1 MGIWYSKHMCSKLK
15 ICFNFF
21 KLIRQLYYSCPMKRT
36 HFGII
41 MFLLASVL
49 FFLPTIIFA
58 QQNVGIGTTTP
69 NNSALLDLT
78 ATNKGLLVPRMTT
91 AQRIAIVTPATG
103 LLVYDTNFN
112 QFWYFDG
119 TMWVQA
125 IGPMGPTGPQGIT
138 GSTGLQGPTGQ
149 PGLQGV
155 AGPTGQ
161 QGLQGVTGPTGQ
173 AGIQGVTGPTG
184 QAGIQGATGPSG
196 TDGAQGPTGLQGIQ
210 GVTGPSGLQGIQGI
224 TGPSGIDGA
233 QGPTGIQGIQGVTG
247 PSGADGAQ
255 GPTGLQGA
263 TGLQGPTGADG
274 ALNAWAL
281 LGNTGTTPGTGAGQN
296 FLGTTDAQD
305 MIIATNSSEHIKVKS
320 SGSIK
325 MTGNF
330 ENQELKGNVVTWGA
344 AAITDPASASVT
356 TATPTADQ
364 LWVSTSTPC
373 ASCLNTYT
381 QSLATYFQ
389 QAEVIDGTLQSIT
402 ITDGNGTDNSGVL
415 VLASVSIKTITSGTL
430 PNGFRYAIWLQ
441 RSTDSTFTTSGTN
454 IYKTEDGIA
463 SGTTMISGGIAPTA
477 AGASTTTIIFPDLA
491 LAPGT
496 YWYRLVFQPL
506 MGSFYGLTPNAQDR
520 SMVLMQIKR

>member
-1 MGIWYSKHMCSKLK
+1 MGIWYSKHMCSKQK
-15 ICFNFF
+15 TCFDFF

-36 HFGII
+36 HFSII

-49 FFLPTIIFA
+49 CFLPTIIFA

-69 NNSALLDLT
+69 NNSAILDLT

-149 PGLQGV
+149 AGLQGV

-305 MIIATNSSEHIKVKS
+305 MIIATNNTEHLRVES
-320 SGSIK
+320 SGDIM
-325 MTGNF
+325 MTGDLK
-330 ENQELKGNVVTWGA
+330 NQEINGEYL
-344 AAITDPASASVT
+344 TDLFLLTGTSSA
-356 TATPTADQ
+356 TATMVD
-364 LWVSTSTPC
+364 STS
-373 ASCLNTYT
+373 L
-381 QSLATYFQ
+381 
-389 QAEVIDGTLQSIT
+389 VIEDGPGPS
-402 ITDGNGTDNSGVL
+402 GSGVL
-415 VLASVSIKTITSGTL
+415 IIAAVKGRGVGWNSTGPAGCYSGWCLVNMLLERSVNDPTFAAPVSLSQAYATSALAYGATGGCNNLTVYFTIPIVFYDNIAGIISGDRVYYRL
-430 PNGFRYAIWLQ
+430 RCYSSPNGV
-441 RSTDSTFTTSGTN
+441 
-454 IYKTEDGIA
+454 
-463 SGTTMISGGIAPTA
+463 SGG
-477 AGASTTTIIFPDLA
+477 SNSVQH
-491 LAPGT
+491 
-496 YWYRLVFQPL
+496 RSLV
-506 MGSFYGLTPNAQDR
+506 A
-520 SMVLMQIKR
+520 VQIKR